1 MACLSSG
8 MLLFGYPSPRAT
20 DLYYLP
26 VDLGVHMA
34 YDGRI
39 NMEGISMQKGKV
51 NITMDKDLI
60 EYAKAYAEEQRTTV
74 SEVFTQFVLNL
85 KRIREDDPTEM
96 IMADQDFRE
105 GLLETIS
112 RIRSG
117 DMKWRRYEEVF

>member
-85 KRIREDDPTEM
+85 KRIREDNPTEM
-96 IMADQDFRE
+96 IMADQDFRDDFKDQIWGHE
-105 GLLETIS
+105 MAPL
-112 RIRSG
+112 
-117 DMKWRRYEEVF
+117 